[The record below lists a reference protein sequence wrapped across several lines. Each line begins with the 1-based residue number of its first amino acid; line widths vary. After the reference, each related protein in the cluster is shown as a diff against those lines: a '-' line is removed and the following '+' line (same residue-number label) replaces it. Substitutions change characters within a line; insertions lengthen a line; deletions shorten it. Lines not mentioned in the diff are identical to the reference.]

1 MVELYTNNSYSSLG
15 VRLGPIGVLQNIGL
29 IRRDGEWVDEGK
41 MDRGR
46 PEKTE
51 PLDRELTKRKGD
63 TERKLLDLL
72 EKRVSGR
79 AGQTQRQ
86 R

>member
-1 MVELYTNNSYSSLG
+1 MWW
-15 VRLGPIGVLQNIGL
+15 NIGL
-29 IRRDGEWVDEGK
+29 IRGDREWVGEGK

-46 PEKTE
+46 REKTE

-63 TERKLLDLL
+63 TERKILDLL
-72 EKRVSGR
+72 EKRASGR
-79 AGQTQRQ
+79 RGQTQTERQ

>member
-1 MVELYTNNSYSSLG
+1 MDPKGEQ
-15 VRLGPIGVLQNIGL
+15 QNIGL
-29 IRRDGEWVDEGK
+29 IRRDGEWVGEGK

-46 PEKTE
+46 REKTE

-63 TERKLLDLL
+63 TQRKILDLL

-79 AGQTQRQ
+79 RGQTQRDED
-86 R
+86 REREREG